1 MNNCLIL
8 QLILFFLI
16 YFAVNAQDTD
26 QFYDDHYYDFESL
39 EGLTIFAEP
48 PLDFASESAEAGILS
63 ALNGSFSERKRFIEN
78 NLLENA
84 GFRRTGNIKFRKTDT
99 SEKTLSVFHGIIH
112 PFSFGIVPMKPF
124 FEIDYDRLPDGKF
137 YSFESVIISSKLIN
151 ISPVVLLIMEIE
163 YILQIE
169 FCNGI
174 LVKNKLNYYTEDNIS
189 KFERLILE
197 LPEFP
202 ESVGQLKER
211 YLNIELPKIKRAFER
226 HNNPSE
232 NYLRAK
238 DNLEGTFIRRLD

>member
-1 MNNCLIL
+1 MNKCLIL

-16 YFAVNAQDTD
+16 YSAVNAQDTD
-26 QFYDDHYYDFESL
+26 QFYDEHYYDFESL
-39 EGLTIFAEP
+39 EGLTIFAETLP
-48 PLDFASESAEAGILS
+48 EFASGSAEAVVLS

-78 NLLENA
+78 DLLEKA
-84 GFRRTGNIKFRKTDT
+84 GFRRTGNIKFRKTDS
-99 SEKTLSVFHGIIH
+99 SEKTLSILHGIIH

-124 FEIDYDRLPDGKF
+124 LEIDYDRLPDGKF
-137 YSFESVIISSKLIN
+137 YSFESVIISSELIN

-174 LVKNKLNYYTEDNIS
+174 LVKNKLNYYTEENIN
-189 KFERLILE
+189 KFESLILE

-202 ESVGQLKER
+202 ESAGQLKGR
-211 YLNIELPKIKRAFER
+211 YLNIELPKIKQALER

-238 DNLEGTFIRRLD
+238 ENLEGTLIRRLD